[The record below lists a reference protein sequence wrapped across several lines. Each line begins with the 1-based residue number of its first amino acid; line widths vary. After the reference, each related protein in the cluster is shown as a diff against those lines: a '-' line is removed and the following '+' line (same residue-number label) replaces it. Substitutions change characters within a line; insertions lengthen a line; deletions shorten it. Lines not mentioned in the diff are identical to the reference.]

1 MKINKDGIN
10 VNDYDLYITRFCSSC
25 NNPYKIIDTDINSSH
40 FYPPY
45 DYIKG
50 CSEYCLHCWLLP
62 DDEPSKIAVENEQ
75 DIELIFP
82 ENHQYWYD
90 TNDYEKIDLGD
101 LQTAYKKYIE
111 DGFQIA
117 ILPISRLATNRS
129 IFLPEGI
136 MIYPEGRL
144 DLSKYKLINT
154 EISKLR
160 EKHPSELSISE
171 LSSLQSQL
179 TGISIETLNQ
189 YALIVIPIKLS
200 LDTIFNYSHE
210 KHLELIS
217 NLSETITQK
226 YLNFFIYKYCKISHI
241 SNDKLPSSPSQ
252 TLVNNM
258 SAVLF
263 VNLNSNESKLIS
275 GAVFNAQATKGLGL
289 ALSQPEW
296 DIFPKNGEVGKL
308 VNHAMI
314 LYSQIIKTES
324 STSKFVQIL
333 SLLEFLAYPTEYK
346 KFQDVKKVI
355 SRYIIQDTNSSEY
368 QDLLKR
374 FEELTGKIDSLTGEQ
389 VGLRTRIVHIG
400 DRLENLLPTT
410 NVRKQ
415 LFEELNGYVRCIIDH
430 MIHYSDL
437 SFEDYLDKRKELIN
451 T

>member
-1 MKINKDGIN
+1 MSLKINKGGIN
-10 VNDYDLYITRFCSSC
+10 VNDYDLYITRLCGSC
-25 NNPYKIIDTDINSSH
+25 NNPYRIIDTGMNSRY

-62 DDEPSKIAVENEQ
+62 GDEPSKIAVENEQ

-82 ENHQYWYD
+82 ESHQYWYD
-90 TNDYEKIDLGD
+90 IHDYKKIDLGD

-111 DGFQIA
+111 DGFQVA
-117 ILPISRLATNRS
+117 ILPISRLATSKS

-144 DLSKYKLINT
+144 DLSKYKLLRA
-154 EISKLR
+154 EVHELR

-171 LSSLQSQL
+171 LSSLQSHL
-179 TGISIETLNQ
+179 TGVSIENLNQ
-189 YALIVIPIKLS
+189 CALIVMPVKLS
-200 LDTIFNYSHE
+200 WGTIFDYSHK

-217 NLSETITQK
+217 NLSETISQK
-226 YLNFFIYKYCKISHI
+226 YLNFFIYKYCKISYI
-241 SNDKLPSSPSQ
+241 SNDRLPSFPSQ
-252 TLVNNM
+252 TLINNM
-258 SAVLF
+258 SAVLL
-263 VNLNSNESKLIS
+263 VDLNNNKSKLIS

-314 LYSQIIKTES
+314 LYAQIIKTES

-333 SLLEFLAYPTEYK
+333 SLLEFLAYPKEYK
-346 KFQDVKKVI
+346 KFQEVKKVI
-355 SRYIIQDTNSSEY
+355 ARYMVQNTNSNEY
-368 QDLLKR
+368 QKLLNR
-374 FEELTGKIDSLTGEQ
+374 FEELTGKTDSQNGKQ

-400 DRLENLLPTT
+400 DRLENLLPTI
-410 NVRKQ
+410 NEREQ
-415 LFEELNGYVRCIIDH
+415 LFIELNDYVRCVMDH
-430 MIHYSDL
+430 MIKYSDL
-437 SFEDYLDKRKELIN
+437 LFDDYLDKR
-451 T
+451 

>member
-1 MKINKDGIN
+1 MKINKNGIN
-10 VNDYDLYITRFCSSC
+10 INEYDLYITRFCSSC
-25 NNPYKIIDTDINSSH
+25 NNPYKIIDTDIKSNH

-50 CSEYCLHCWLLP
+50 CSEYCLHCWLLL
-62 DDEPSKIAVENEQ
+62 DDEPTKTAVENEQ

-90 TNDYEKIDLGD
+90 TDDYEKIDLGD

-117 ILPISRLATNRS
+117 ILPISRLATSRS

-144 DLSKYKLINT
+144 DLLKYKLTST

-179 TGISIETLNQ
+179 TGISIGTLNQ

-200 LDTIFNYSHE
+200 WDTLFNHSHE

-226 YLNFFIYKYCKISHI
+226 YLNFFIYKHCKISYA
-241 SNDKLPSSPSQ
+241 SNDGLPSFPSQ
-252 TLVNNM
+252 TFVNNM

-263 VNLNSNESKLIS
+263 VNFNTNEAKLIS
-275 GAVFNAQATKGLGL
+275 GAVFNAQATKGLGV

-314 LYSQIIKTES
+314 LYAQIIKTES
-324 STSKFVQIL
+324 ATSKFVQTL

-346 KFQDVKKVI
+346 TFKEVKKVI
-355 SRYIIQDTNSSEY
+355 ARY
-368 QDLLKR
+368 K
-374 FEELTGKIDSLTGEQ
+374 LT
-389 VGLRTRIVHIG
+389 
-400 DRLENLLPTT
+400 
-410 NVRKQ
+410 
-415 LFEELNGYVRCIIDH
+415 
-430 MIHYSDL
+430 
-437 SFEDYLDKRKELIN
+437 
-451 T
+451 